1 MITHSPHTIASRTEC
16 IGCFTVPGVLGG
28 FEVRSMKNR
37 KERPLLMVVR
47 TGWEKAAAYEQFAQY
62 LKSLLRKTVSLVQ
75 LTKLFSGM
83 ICRIPLSISHKRRL
97 ICSSVRKE
105 LYLHVTQFNC

>member
-47 TGWEKAAAYEQFAQY
+47 TGWEKAAAYEQI
-62 LKSLLRKTVSLVQ
+62 RPVSEIVIEKNGQSRPVNQAFFL
-75 LTKLFSGM
+75 
-83 ICRIPLSISHKRRL
+83 
-97 ICSSVRKE
+97 E
-105 LYLHVTQFNC
+105 

>member
-1 MITHSPHTIASRTEC
+1 MITHSPHTIANRTER

-47 TGWEKAAAYEQFAQY
+47 TGWEKAAAYEQIHP
-62 LKSLLRKTVSLVQ
+62 VSEIVIEKNGNSRPVNQAFFWNDLQDTSIDFSQKAVD
-75 LTKLFSGM
+75 LFFSKKGT
-83 ICRIPLSISHKRRL
+83 LSACHPI
-97 ICSSVRKE
+97 
-105 LYLHVTQFNC
+105 

>member
-47 TGWEKAAAYEQFAQY
+47 TGWEKAAAYEQIRPV
-62 LKSLLRKTVSLVQ
+62 SEIVIEKTVSLVQ